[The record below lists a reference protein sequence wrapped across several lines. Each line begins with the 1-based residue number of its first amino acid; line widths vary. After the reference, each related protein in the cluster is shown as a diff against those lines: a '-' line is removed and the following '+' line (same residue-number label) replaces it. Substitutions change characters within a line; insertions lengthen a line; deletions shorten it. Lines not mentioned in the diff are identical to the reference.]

1 MYPYIIQSS
10 VTDINWNGKQLW
22 IDDLEQGRYM
32 APEILSDCFVER
44 FIMLLSNITCVTFN
58 RINPV
63 MEAETEELRVSVVH
77 ESVARSGYTISI
89 RKTPAVCRMNKEN
102 MIQSGYCS
110 EEIHDFLVRCVKAH
124 CTIVICGLPG
134 AGKTEL
140 LKYLTQF
147 IPSRE
152 RAITIEDVM
161 EIHYQTL
168 NPDKDCVEM
177 KVAENFGYAQAIK
190 ASLRQYPKWIILSEA
205 RSKEARQ
212 LLESLSTGASSLT
225 TLHGKKVADIP
236 GRILT
241 MAGKEQASEG
251 MEYDIY
257 RYIDVGVLVQG
268 EMDESGKIRR
278 YIEEIGVFQE
288 NYEGKNQ
295 VAMVAKKGRLNRDKI
310 PSDLKDRLEMEA

>member
-212 LLESLSTGASSLT
+212 LLESLSSGASSLT

-241 MAGKEQASEG
+241 MAVKVQASE
-251 MEYDIY
+251 
-257 RYIDVGVLVQG
+257 
-268 EMDESGKIRR
+268 
-278 YIEEIGVFQE
+278 
-288 NYEGKNQ
+288 
-295 VAMVAKKGRLNRDKI
+295 
-310 PSDLKDRLEMEA
+310 